1 MTSSFKNNL
10 EDEMPVLIAG
20 PTASGKSKLALSIA
34 NKSGGVIINA
44 DSMQVYDCW
53 QLLSARPSEDDLR
66 TSTHELY
73 GHVNF
78 QSKYSTGHWLRDIK
92 KILTKRQRPIIVG
105 GTGLYFSALL
115 NGLSEIPMISELTR
129 TQANSLPIDSL
140 FKELDDE
147 TKSKLD
153 PKNKPRI
160 QRAWEVLKET
170 GIPLIEWQSNTPPP
184 LLNLNEVN
192 TILMHVDKNV
202 LEANITSRF
211 DKMLKNGVLEEVTA
225 MKNGWDVNKTYTKV
239 IGGSQMISY
248 LNGTTSLEEAREKT
262 IIASRQYAKR
272 QRTWFRSN
280 MSNWKPFLA

>member
-1 MTSSFKNNL
+1 MTASYKNNL
-10 EDEMPVLIAG
+10 KNQMPVLIAG

-34 NKSGGVIINA
+34 NKSGGVIVNA

-53 QLLSARPSEDDLR
+53 QLLSARPSENDLR

-78 QSKYSTGHWLRDIK
+78 QNKYSTGHWLRDIK
-92 KILTKRQRPIIVG
+92 KILIKRQRPIIVG

-129 TQANSLPIDSL
+129 TEANTLPIDRL
-140 FKELDDE
+140 LEELDDA

-153 PKNKPRI
+153 SKNRPRI

-170 GIPLIEWQSNTPPP
+170 GTPLIEWQSSTPPP
-184 LLNLNEVN
+184 LFNLNEVN
-192 TILMHVDKNV
+192 TILIHVDKNV
-202 LEANITSRF
+202 LERNITNRF
-211 DKMLKNGVLEEVTA
+211 DKMLKNGVLEEVNA
-225 MKNGWDVNKTYTKV
+225 MKNGWDVNKAYTKV
-239 IGGSQMISY
+239 IGGSQLISY
-248 LNGTTSLEEAREKT
+248 LEGAASLEEAREKT
-262 IIASRQYAKR
+262 IIASRQYAKK

-280 MSNWKPFLA
+280 MSSWKPFLA